1 MYEWVGVD
9 DTREALLLSK
19 HVKLV
24 IDVLLKV
31 LVLKRRLST
40 RAQLWTRAVWDSCA
54 VTIAVV
60 VKVRV
65 FENGSVAS
73 TRTDRCMGDGVT
85 HIHASV
91 AQVRVVSGPVLHIV
105 DSILEIHGSATPTFG
120 SRGVLP
126 DTAFAF
132 PGLFPGI

>member
-40 RAQLWTRAVWDSCA
+40 RAQLWRRAVWDSCA

-60 VKVRV
+60 VKV
-65 FENGSVAS
+65 
-73 TRTDRCMGDGVT
+73 
-85 HIHASV
+85 
-91 AQVRVVSGPVLHIV
+91 
-105 DSILEIHGSATPTFG
+105 
-120 SRGVLP
+120 
-126 DTAFAF
+126 
-132 PGLFPGI
+132 